1 MTKFSAAL
9 MVSVAIIASAGAAHA
24 QLFGCTD
31 PRVGPTAMPENMD
44 PAMCDQLASMPN
56 APMSAEACRS
66 MMGMAKSMKQ
76 GAADPNARRAG
87 DENMSCE
94 QIVGEMQ
101 ASGSPMVS
109 QSTAAQAKTAG
120 EATMSLM
127 EKQNAEAKAFMA
139 QQMAVGIGAG
149 ALGMVPGGGIAAS
162 AIMAGQQAQAQNFAA
177 KQQADAAPVRA
188 QTESGAHGHHR
199 RDGPVAAVQSA
210 VRAAHAAHGRQKLP
224 DTAGCRC
231 SGALSETPN
240 PFSST

>member
-9 MVSVAIIASAGAAHA
+9 MVSVAIVASAGAAHA
-24 QLFGCTD
+24 QLFG
-31 PRVGPTAMPENMD
+31 PRPESRTVGPSAMPENMD

-162 AIMAGQQAQAQNFAA
+162 AIMAGQAAQAQNFAA

-188 QTESGAHGHHR
+188 QQSQALT
-199 RDGPVAAVQSA
+199 AVTGEMDQSLQSNPRFA
-210 VRAAHAAHGRQKLP
+210 RLTQLMADKNCQTP
-224 DTAGCRC
+224 QDAGVSAR
-231 SGALSETPN
+231 
-240 PFSST
+240 